1 LSDEIKTDLNE
12 LSETVSTIYSDYAL
26 SSEVSSKDALAEE
39 FKKYQL
45 SGNYLSVKT
54 FEDTIKLSVE
64 TLSGEII
71 SKTISITETTP
82 EDYFKS
88 YAISQGENQIGTIN
102 IPKDFLVKSGSV

>member
-1 LSDEIKTDLNE
+1 M
-12 LSETVSTIYSDYAL
+12 
-26 SSEVSSKDALAEE
+26 AEE

-82 EDYFKS
+82 EDHFKS
-88 YAISQGENQIGTIN
+88 YVISQGEAQIGAIN